1 VPSLREAAERRT
13 AVGEKGALILSGAA
27 ALAIGIAALGAVLLS
42 GSQAILLDALYN
54 LAFFVTA
61 LFTLQVARLLARPD
75 DARFPFGYLQFEPL
89 INAVKGL
96 LILGVAVYAL
106 VGAVITILSGGRSL
120 TLGPALVYA
129 VAATAACAVVWVVFR
144 RANARIG
151 SPLVEADVGNWAVNT
166 AVSAGVLAAFL
177 IALALG
183 RAGRDAAARF
193 VDPILVGAVVVLTL
207 PVPVR
212 MAARGLLA
220 LLNRAP
226 PAAITE
232 AVEAKVRAAL
242 ADLPTR
248 AIYVRTVKPGRT
260 AYVTV
265 HALVEPELATLD
277 LAAADALRRTVI
289 EALVSGHAPVI
300 VDVVFT
306 TIPEYAEPTAGFGL
320 PALGGAPLH

>member
-1 VPSLREAAERRT
+1 
-13 AVGEKGALILSGAA
+13 
-27 ALAIGIAALGAVLLS
+27 
-42 GSQAILLDALYN
+42 
-54 LAFFVTA
+54 
-61 LFTLQVARLLARPD
+61 
-75 DARFPFGYLQFEPL
+75 
-89 INAVKGL
+89 
-96 LILGVAVYAL
+96 
-106 VGAVITILSGGRSL
+106 
-120 TLGPALVYA
+120 
-129 VAATAACAVVWVVFR
+129 
-144 RANARIG
+144 
-151 SPLVEADVGNWAVNT
+151 
-166 AVSAGVLAAFL
+166 
-177 IALALG
+177 
-183 RAGRDAAARF
+183 
-193 VDPILVGAVVVLTL
+193 VLTL

-265 HALVEPELATLD
+265 HALVELEFATLD

-289 EALVSGHAPVI
+289 EALVAGHAPVI

-306 TIPEYAEPTAGFGL
+306 TIAEYAEPTAGFGL
-320 PALGGAPLH
+320 PALGVAPLH